1 MSLIDGIVAQ
11 AWYKAAANGM
21 GGWASLHN
29 PMPNWSGQILYIQIH
44 SNRSKGYPLV
54 ACPFFMATCISLWGF
69 HHLPSDAISV

>member
-44 SNRSKGYPLV
+44 SNRSKG
-54 ACPFFMATCISLWGF
+54 
-69 HHLPSDAISV
+69 